1 MYDQKKNIEEI
12 LSRNNLGIYNLMKFH
27 FGIGN
32 QITKK
37 FPYADL
43 TRIFSEKKQIDQKIF
58 LKIGSSLELLNASF
72 EVHEDVRNGNTE
84 RNKTESLW
92 WKYGPAQAINVGDGF
107 QAISRSVLLEL
118 SNFTDDYSSVIKII
132 SKLDESI
139 IEICE
144 AENHELKLQE
154 SPTATIN
161 DFTDSISNKFGA
173 LISNCFLLP
182 SYFLEKKDQE
192 NLRNLGNSLAIFE
205 KIRREVDFF
214 ESTNNEDSPE
224 IGSFISKNKP
234 LTVIFALEDGT
245 PTLKREIGEIYIQR
259 VIDPKNIQ
267 KIKDLCLETGSLL
280 KTKELAKTHQR
291 ISEETLNDLGLED
304 SKKEEVFKAI
314 QSI

>member
-1 MYDQKKNIEEI
+1 
-12 LSRNNLGIYNLMKFH
+12 
-27 FGIGN
+27 
-32 QITKK
+32 
-37 FPYADL
+37 
-43 TRIFSEKKQIDQKIF
+43 
-58 LKIGSSLELLNASF
+58 
-72 EVHEDVRNGNTE
+72 
-84 RNKTESLW
+84 
-92 WKYGPAQAINVGDGF
+92 QAINVGDGF

-154 SPTATIN
+154 SPISTIN
-161 DFTDSISNKFGA
+161 DFTDAISNKFGA

-192 NLRNLGNSLAIFE
+192 KLRNLGNSLAIFE

-234 LTVIFALEDGT
+234 LTVIFALEDGD

-267 KIKDLCLETGSLL
+267 KIKDLCLETGSLI